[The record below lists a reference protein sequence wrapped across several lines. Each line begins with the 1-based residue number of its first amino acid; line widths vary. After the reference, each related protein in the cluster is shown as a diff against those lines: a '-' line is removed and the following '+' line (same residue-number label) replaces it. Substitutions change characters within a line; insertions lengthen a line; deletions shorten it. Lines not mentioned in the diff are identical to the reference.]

1 MIDAMKDEL
10 KEEETQE
17 EMDQFHKDAAII
29 HKSVVCYCV
38 QCNVAIV
45 KTICMLLI

>member
-17 EMDQFHKDAAII
+17 EMVSQGCSNHPQV
-29 HKSVVCYCV
+29 SCLLLCTVQRCYR
-38 QCNVAIV
+38 
-45 KTICMLLI
+45 